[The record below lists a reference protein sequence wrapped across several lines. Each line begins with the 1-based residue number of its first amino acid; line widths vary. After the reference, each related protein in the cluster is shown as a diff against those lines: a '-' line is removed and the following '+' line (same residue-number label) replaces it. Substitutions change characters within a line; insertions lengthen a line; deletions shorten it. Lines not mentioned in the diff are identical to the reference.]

1 MGSGILLPFH
11 PASWTGRRRPMR
23 ANMIARS
30 SAQPPT
36 TVCVVE
42 YNPLAAAQ
50 LRRLLTANGNLQLI
64 PYDDIRNHR
73 HVRPAP
79 SPIFIL
85 DRPTLPVALSK
96 YLRTLRV
103 SFPDA
108 RTIVLDQPL
117 PSEELCR
124 LLFLGIQGFLPY
136 EDVEAHLAPAIN
148 AVAEGHLWVDEEVLE
163 QYVRYANQMTRARER
178 RGVALTRREKRIL
191 ELIQRRLSN
200 KEISS
205 ILDISEG
212 TVKFHVG
219 NIFAKL
225 GVTDRQAAADAA
237 ASDPIP
243 RALIPQK
250 NK

>member
-1 MGSGILLPFH
+1 MT
-11 PASWTGRRRPMR
+11 ARR
-23 ANMIARS
+23 
-30 SAQPPT
+30 SAQAPT

-50 LRRLLTANGNLQLI
+50 LNRLLAANGDLQLV
-64 PYDDIRNHR
+64 PYDDILNHR
-73 HVRPAP
+73 DGGRAP
-79 SPIFIL
+79 LPIFIL
-85 DRPTLPVALSK
+85 DRPTLPVALSR

-117 PSEELCR
+117 PGEELCR

-136 EDVEAHLAPAIN
+136 GDVEAHLPSAIHT
-148 AVAEGHLWVDEEVLE
+148 VAEGHLWVAEEVLE
-163 QYVRYANQMTRARER
+163 QYVRYANQMSRARAR
-178 RGVALTRREKRIL
+178 RGVALTRRERRIL

-205 ILDISEG
+205 ILEISEG
-212 TVKFHVG
+212 TVKFHVS

-225 GVTDRQAAADAA
+225 GVNDRQAAADAA
-237 ASDPIP
+237 ASDPLP
-243 RALIPQK
+243 RALVPQK
-250 NK
+250 SK

>member
-1 MGSGILLPFH
+1 MT
-11 PASWTGRRRPMR
+11 ARR
-23 ANMIARS
+23 
-30 SAQPPT
+30 SAQAPT

-50 LRRLLTANGNLQLI
+50 LHRLLTANGNLQLI
-64 PYDDIRNHR
+64 PYEDIRNHR
-73 HVRPAP
+73 HGRRTPP
-79 SPIFIL
+79 PIFIL
-85 DRPTLPVALSK
+85 DRPTLPVALSR

-108 RTIVLDQPL
+108 RTIILDQPR

-136 EDVEAHLAPAIN
+136 EEVETRLASAIH
-148 AVAEGHLWVDEEVLE
+148 AVAEGHLWVAEEVLE
-163 QYVRYANQMTRARER
+163 QYVRYANQMTRARAR
-178 RGVALTRREKRIL
+178 RGVALTRRERRIL

-205 ILDISEG
+205 ILEISEG

-225 GVTDRQAAADAA
+225 GVSDRQAAAEAA
-237 ASDPIP
+237 AGDPIP
-243 RALIPQK
+243 RALVPQRSK
-250 NK
+250 